1 MNAQGESFSQQLGVE
16 VKKASGWYIA
26 FGVFLLLGGIAA
38 VARPLHAGLAI
49 AFVVGWVL
57 IINGIM
63 AGAHALLA
71 RGAGGFV
78 WRVLMSLLYIIGGI
92 IVLRNPVEG
101 LVALTIVLGVVLFV
115 GGVSKL
121 LLAMALT
128 GIPGVGLLI
137 VSGIVSIVLAIL
149 IWMKLPEASELMVG
163 MLIGLD
169 FIMSGISIVVFGTG
183 ARKLGGAIARG

>member
-1 MNAQGESFSQQLGVE
+1 MNAQGESFPARLGDE
-16 VKKASGWYIA
+16 VRKASGWYIA
-26 FGVFLLLGGIAA
+26 FGVLLLLGGIAA
-38 VARPLHAGLAI
+38 VARPLHAGLAV

-169 FIMSGISIVVFGTG
+169 FIMSGVSLLVFGTG
-183 ARKLGGAIARG
+183 TRKLGGAIAEA